1 MLALAQWPLAQRQ
14 RVVGVLSDIDDTLTT
29 GGVVTPDALHALD
42 ALHTAGLPVIAI
54 TGRPIGWCEPLLRSD
69 AASGRAP
76 LPVCACV
83 AENGAVAWVR
93 EQETL
98 VKHYAQDAA
107 TRAANHSRLQ
117 SVLASVLRTVPE
129 ARAAQDSAGRETD
142 IAIDHSEFANLSADS
157 IQRIATLMRDA
168 GLHATVSSIHINGW
182 LGEHSKLSG
191 ARWMLSRL
199 FAADLDQQPERWVY
213 IGDSTNDQL
222 MFQHLPQTVGVAN
235 IARFASQMDYLPK
248 YVTAGERGAGFA
260 EMAAALLKE
269 NS

>member
-1 MLALAQWPLAQRQ
+1 MLPLAQWPLAQRQ
-14 RVVGVLSDIDDTLTT
+14 RVVGVLTDIDDTLTT
-29 GGVVTPDALHALD
+29 EGVVTPDARDALD
-42 ALHTAGLPVIAI
+42 ALHAAGLPVIAI
-54 TGRPIGWCEPLLRSD
+54 TGRPIGWCEPLLRGD

-76 LPVCACV
+76 LPVRACV

-93 EQETL
+93 EQDTL

-107 TRAANHSRLQ
+107 TRTTNYAQLQ
-117 SVLASVLRTVPE
+117 SVLASVLQTVPE

-157 IQRIATLMRDA
+157 IQRIATLMRDP

-182 LGEHSKLSG
+182 LGDHSKLSG
-191 ARWMLSRL
+191 ARWMLRTL
-199 FAADLDQQPERWVY
+199 FAADLDQQPERWVF

-248 YVTAGERGAGFA
+248 YVTPSERGAGFA